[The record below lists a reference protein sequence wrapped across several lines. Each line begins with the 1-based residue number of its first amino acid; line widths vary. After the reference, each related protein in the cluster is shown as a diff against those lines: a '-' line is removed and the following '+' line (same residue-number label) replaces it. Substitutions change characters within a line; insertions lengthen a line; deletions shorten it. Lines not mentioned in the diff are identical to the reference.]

1 MPKSRKF
8 RKNSIDF
15 KLGYEPG
22 PIEKALIKAKREV
35 PFTEF
40 AKEVLPKPKTM
51 LYYYQK
57 NNGKYREPSIVIFN
71 QKIQGKS
78 KKRGGMTRSSLGK
91 HKKTMKRRVKKSRQN
106 RSNKYKK
113 GMMGGV
119 TDPSAGYLTPRKGY
133 TEVAITAPLTPGD
146 QQPVGSSN
154 ISPKDKGT
162 TQVNDSEYVPVN
174 LNVTYF
180 QPNNTN

>member
-22 PIEKALIKAKREV
+22 PIEKALIKAKRHV

-57 NNGKYREPSIVIFN
+57 NHGKYKEPSIVIFN

-91 HKKTMKRRVKKSRQN
+91 HKKTMKRRVKKSRRN

-119 TDPSAGYLTPRKGY
+119 TDPSTPPRRFNM
-133 TEVAITAPLTPGD
+133 VQLPPPQTPPG
-146 QQPVGSSN
+146 QQSVPKEPTL
-154 ISPKDKGT
+154 SPIDKGT
-162 TQVNDSEYVPVN
+162 TEVNDSEGI
-174 LNVTYF
+174 
-180 QPNNTN
+180 QPTILFPMNN

>member
-22 PIEKALIKAKREV
+22 PIEKALIKAKRHV

-57 NNGKYREPSIVIFN
+57 NHGKYKEPSIVIFN

-91 HKKTMKRRVKKSRQN
+91 HKKTMKRRVNKSRRN
-106 RSNKYKK
+106 RSNKSKK

-119 TDPSAGYLTPRKGY
+119 TPPTTPRKGY
-133 TEVAITAPLTPGD
+133 TEVAIPAPQTPSG

-154 ISPKDKGT
+154 ISPEERGT
-162 TQVNDSEYVPVN
+162 PRVNHSESVPVN
-174 LNVTYF
+174 LYQTYF
-180 QPNNTN
+180 QDNNNTN